1 MGDDTP
7 LAVLSNQKLPLFN
20 YFHQLF
26 AQVTNP
32 PIDAIREEI
41 VTSTTVYLGR
51 DGNILEEKPKNC
63 RVLRINNPILT
74 NTDMLKI
81 KNMNTEN
88 LKAAVVPITY
98 YKNTSLEKAIDR
110 IFVEADKFFS
120 DGANILI
127 LSDRGVDEN
136 HVAIPSL
143 LAVSAMQQH
152 LVRTKKRTSVA
163 DHPESADPRNV
174 HHFATLLGYGACAV
188 NPYLAI
194 NTIKQ
199 MVDTHLLNK
208 DFNAAVDDYNSAIC
222 HGIVK
227 IASKMGVST
236 VQSYMGSQIF
246 EVSVFQR
253 TLWTDTLQI
262 Q

>member
-1 MGDDTP
+1 MYVVRP
-7 LAVLSNQKLPLFN
+7 L
-20 YFHQLF
+20 LF

-51 DGNILEEKPKNC
+51 DGNILEEKPENC

-81 KNMNTEN
+81 KNLNTEN

-110 IFVEADKFFS
+110 IFVEADKFFR

-136 HVAIPSL
+136 HVAD
-143 LAVSAMQQH
+143 
-152 LVRTKKRTSVA
+152 RKSV
-163 DHPESADPRNV
+163 V
-174 HHFATLLGYGACAV
+174 
-188 NPYLAI
+188 
-194 NTIKQ
+194 
-199 MVDTHLLNK
+199 
-208 DFNAAVDDYNSAIC
+208 
-222 HGIVK
+222 
-227 IASKMGVST
+227 
-236 VQSYMGSQIF
+236 
-246 EVSVFQR
+246 
-253 TLWTDTLQI
+253 
-262 Q
+262 